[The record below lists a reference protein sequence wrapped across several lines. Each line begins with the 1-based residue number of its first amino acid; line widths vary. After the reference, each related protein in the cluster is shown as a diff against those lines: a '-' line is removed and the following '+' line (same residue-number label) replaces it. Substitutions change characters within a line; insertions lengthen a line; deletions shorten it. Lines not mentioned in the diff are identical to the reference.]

1 VLTRIDGLDTFSSVQ
16 GQGEPVLLLHGWGA
30 SSQSLAGVQEMLADA
45 RRAVALDLPGFGWSE
60 RPPTAWGTAEYARHV
75 VGFMD
80 ALGIARAALLGHS
93 FGGRVA
99 IRMAVEHAPRVSR
112 LVLVASA
119 GIRRP
124 HGARYQVRVRT
135 VKLVRGLFG
144 LPVWGRLGPR
154 LIARLTER
162 VGSRDYRA
170 AGAMRPTLV
179 KLVNEDLAP
188 MLSAIQAPT
197 LILWGDRDQEVP
209 RSAMDLM
216 AGAIPGARMVVF
228 PGAGHFPFQDAPDA
242 FSRELRAFMAEGAE
256 GTEGAQRAQREC
268 R

>member
-1 VLTRIDGLDTFSSVQ
+1 MLTRIDGLETFSSVQ

-30 SSQSLAGVQEMLADA
+30 SSQSLAGIQEMLGATH
-45 RRAVALDLPGFGWSE
+45 RAVALDLPGFGWSE
-60 RPPTAWGTAEYARHV
+60 RPPAAWGTAEYARHV
-75 VGFMD
+75 AGVMD
-80 ALGIARAALLGHS
+80 ALGIARAAVLGHS

-99 IRMAVEHAPRVSR
+99 IRMAVEHARRVSR
-112 LVLVASA
+112 LLLVASA
-119 GIRRP
+119 GIRPP
-124 HGARYQVRVRT
+124 HGVRYQVRVRT
-135 VKLVRGLFG
+135 IKLVRGLFG
-144 LPVWGRLGPR
+144 LPVWGRFGPR

-188 MLSAIQAPT
+188 LLPAIQAPT
-197 LILWGDRDQEVP
+197 LILWGDRDEEVP
-209 RSAMDLM
+209 RSAMDRM

-228 PGAGHFPFQDAPDA
+228 QGAGHFPFQDAPEA
-242 FSRELRAFMAEGAE
+242 FARELRAFISEGAE
-256 GTEGAQRAQREC
+256 GAKENC